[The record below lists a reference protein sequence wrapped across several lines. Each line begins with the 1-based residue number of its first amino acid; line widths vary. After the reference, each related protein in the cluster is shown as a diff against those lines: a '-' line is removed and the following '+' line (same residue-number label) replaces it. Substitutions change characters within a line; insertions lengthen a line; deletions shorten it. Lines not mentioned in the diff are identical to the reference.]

1 MEKSTMTLRWLLAF
15 VHLLAL
21 PMGLS
26 AVGARSRA
34 LKGVVRGESLKAAF
48 VADTW
53 WGIAAFVWISTGLAR
68 YLGGTE
74 KPTEYY
80 NNNWVFI
87 AKMGMLA
94 LILILEIWPMIT
106 LIRWRINAK
115 KQIPVDTSPARTL
128 AAISDVQALLVFL
141 MIAAAVAMARG
152 IGITQ

>member
-1 MEKSTMTLRWLLAF
+1 MEKGTMTLRWLLAF

-34 LKGVVRGESLKAAF
+34 LKGVARGNSPHAAF

-53 WGIAAFVWISTGLAR
+53 WGIAALIWIASGLAR
-68 YLGGTE
+68 YLGGIE
-74 KPTEYY
+74 KPTGYY
-80 NNNWVFI
+80 NNNSVFI

-94 LILILEIWPMIT
+94 VILILEIWPMVT
-106 LIRWRINAK
+106 LLRWRLYTK
-115 KQIPVDTSPARTL
+115 RQTPFDTSGARRL
-128 AAISDVQALLVFL
+128 ALISDVQGLLVFL

-152 IGITQ
+152 IGVSQ